1 VGHRRRR
8 LGQNLFNVVGLLVI
22 VSMVIGG
29 LSVAIIPSSRP
40 TPTPFPTLALPT
52 ATATIIAT
60 PSATATPVAEPVATP
75 IPLGSRDEQSFTF
88 AVCGD
93 NRGGDEVYKEI
104 LRRVQE
110 DEAAFL
116 VSTGDLVQSGTER
129 EFQDFET
136 LMSDFTLPFFPAPGN
151 HDSPDGLLDE
161 YLQYSGAPAAHYSF
175 DYGLGHFVGVDSHSG
190 MMFPKELEWLEADL
204 AATEQPLKVIFLH
217 HPPFDPDG
225 TTHIMQLGNDEFM
238 ALMEKHDVAY
248 VFAGHIHAYAEET
261 RNGVHY
267 IITGGAGA
275 PLYAAEHP
283 QAFYHYV
290 RVTVNGTDVS
300 TEVVKVEP

>member
-1 VGHRRRR
+1 VRHRRRR